1 MSGVRAALR
10 RRTEG
15 RPTLT
20 RDPLDARSDPR
31 QAKFFT
37 MGSLR
42 WVLRHRAYTL
52 FYLVRY
58 WRFFRWKARNPHII
72 TEGFV
77 FLGKNVELYARK
89 GYGRLILGKWVHIG
103 NGNALR
109 AHEGTLRIGDKCVFG
124 KDNTVN
130 TYLDIE
136 FGSATI
142 VADWVYVCDFDHV
155 FTNINLPIKDQGIT
169 KSPVRIGP
177 DCWLGTKVTVLRG
190 TTIGRGCV
198 VAAHCLVNTDVP
210 DFSVAVGV
218 PVRVVRNRVD
228 DARARA
234 RQDAIWAEEV
244 RQKAARKAA
253 AAEPSAPAVP
263 AEPAAISDD
272 DRKVAALAETDARLA
287 GVTAPVDPGEQSD
300 LPMAPGPAT
309 SETRTDR
316 AEAPTPSTAAGHAA
330 ADNRDEKSSTDPNG
344 NGAVQPTGSVPGR
357 ASSHP

>member
-1 MSGVRAALR
+1 MRALLAALIAAVR
-10 RRTEG
+10 RVAEG
-15 RPTLT
+15 RPLLT
-20 RDPLDARSDPR
+20 RDPLDARKDPR

-37 MGSLR
+37 VASLR
-42 WVLRHRAYTL
+42 WVLRHRAYTP

-58 WRFFRWKARNPHII
+58 WRFFVWKARNPHIV

-89 GYGRLILGKWVHIG
+89 GYGRLIVGKWVHIG

-142 VADWVYVCDFDHV
+142 LADWIYICDFDHV
-155 FTNINLPIKDQGIT
+155 FTNIGMPIKDQGIT

-190 TTIGRGCV
+190 TTIGRGVV
-198 VAAHCLVNTDVP
+198 VAAHCLVNADVP

-228 DARARA
+228 DARKRA
-234 RQDAIWAEEV
+234 AQEAIWAEEG
-244 RQKAARKAA
+244 RQHALKKAAQAAQIEPTETELAA
-253 AAEPSAPAVP
+253 ASVAED
-263 AEPAAISDD
+263 AA
-272 DRKVAALAETDARLA
+272 RAA
-287 GVTAPVDPGEQSD
+287 GMTAPVDSAEQSD
-300 LPMAPGPAT
+300 LPMAPG
-309 SETRTDR
+309 RR
-316 AEAPTPSTAAGHAA
+316 
-330 ADNRDEKSSTDPNG
+330 
-344 NGAVQPTGSVPGR
+344 
-357 ASSHP
+357 